1 MTERL
6 NEDLEQ
12 RGEEHHADALSAKAL
27 ELNDEIDVISLH
39 LFVSLTTTLP
49 LSCSFQI
56 YCTMQTQL
64 LVYVSFLASLSCA
77 ATSSESPSSALFKSS
92 WPSRLHGYAEKAQND
107 DHQAPIMND
116 VPGIQLPSDA
126 GGNEG
131 NDGGLT
137 ISDVLP
143 QTRSI
148 NIFASLTRDLSSV
161 TSRLESQA
169 AADNTTLLAPLNSAM
184 TALPRK
190 PWEDRPDDKSGI
202 SAARNED
209 KAAENVQRFVEAHV
223 VPVSP
228 WKEGKTGKIDTLGG
242 GSLWWE
248 KRGDGTRV
256 VMPGGVEVDGIVGKV
271 GNGEIWALKGVVN
284 YA

>member
-1 MTERL
+1 
-6 NEDLEQ
+6 
-12 RGEEHHADALSAKAL
+12 
-27 ELNDEIDVISLH
+27 
-39 LFVSLTTTLP
+39 
-49 LSCSFQI
+49 
-56 YCTMQTQL
+56 
-64 LVYVSFLASLSCA
+64 
-77 ATSSESPSSALFKSS
+77 
-92 WPSRLHGYAEKAQND
+92 
-107 DHQAPIMND
+107 MND

-143 QTRSI
+143 KTRSV
-148 NIFASLTRDLSSV
+148 NIFASLTRDLSAV

-190 PWEDRPDDKSGI
+190 PWEDRPDDKSGV

-209 KAAENVQRFVEAHV
+209 KAADNVQRFVEAHV
-223 VPVSP
+223 IPVSP
-228 WKEGKTGKIDTLGG
+228 WKEGKAGKMDTLGG

-256 VMPGGVEVDGIVGKV
+256 VMPGEVEVDGVVGKV
-271 GNGEIWALKGVVN
+271 GNGEIWALKGVIN

>member
-1 MTERL
+1 
-6 NEDLEQ
+6 
-12 RGEEHHADALSAKAL
+12 
-27 ELNDEIDVISLH
+27 
-39 LFVSLTTTLP
+39 
-49 LSCSFQI
+49 
-56 YCTMQTQL
+56 MQTHL

-77 ATSSESPSSALFKSS
+77 ATSSKNPTSSLYKQS
-92 WPSRLHGYAEKAQND
+92 WPAELKGYSQKAQPEQ
-107 DHQAPIMND
+107 QAPIMND

-126 GGNEG
+126 GRSDGNNDG
-131 NDGGLT
+131 NDPSGALT
-137 ISDVLP
+137 ISDILP
-143 QTRSI
+143 KTRSI

-169 AADNTTLLAPLNSAM
+169 PSDNTTLLAPLNSAM

-190 PWEDRPDDKSGI
+190 PWEDRPDDTSGV

-228 WKEGKTGKIDTLGG
+228 WKEGKAGKIRTLGG
-242 GSLWWE
+242 GELWWE
-248 KRGDGTRV
+248 KRDGGTKSV
-256 VMPGGVEVDGIVGKV
+256 VMPGEIEVDGVVGKV
-271 GNGEIWALKGVVN
+271 GNGEIWALKGVIN